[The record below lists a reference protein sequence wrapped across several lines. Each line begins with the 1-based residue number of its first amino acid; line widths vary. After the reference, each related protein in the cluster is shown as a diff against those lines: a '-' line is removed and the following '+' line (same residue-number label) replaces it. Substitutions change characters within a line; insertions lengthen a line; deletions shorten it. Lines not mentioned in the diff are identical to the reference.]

1 MKIYDV
7 AFLGMGASALA
18 TAKLK
23 YKGTSIS
30 LIGIDKNY
38 HSKRN
43 NFFAFW
49 LTDWMKDFDSL
60 AQKKWFC
67 WNFYLTNNHIKHET
81 KDLPYCT
88 IRYQDWKNY
97 CLKGLENLSIKEF
110 NVQSITN
117 LKKYYEIKLENGEE
131 IFAKKIYD
139 SRTPKLENEKVKQHF
154 FGYLIETK
162 QMINSNSVTLMDF
175 RVEQKMGLHFMYCLP
190 IDENRM
196 LVESTV
202 FSSEIQEDDWYQKQI
217 LKYIETKLN
226 LSEYKIVDEE
236 KGALPMYDIENKSS
250 ENYIN
255 IGSRGGATKIST
267 GYAFSFFLKN
277 IMLNFENINKTHH
290 SYFDKWMD
298 KVFVN
303 YLKNNSGTEKI
314 FINMAYSLNGN
325 EFASFMM
332 GVADFPT
339 KLKVIMSMPK
349 IKFIKSALS
358 TIRD

>member
-60 AQKKWFC
+60 LQKKWFC

-162 QMINSNSVTLMDF
+162 QI
-175 RVEQKMGLHFMYCLP
+175 
-190 IDENRM
+190 
-196 LVESTV
+196 
-202 FSSEIQEDDWYQKQI
+202 
-217 LKYIETKLN
+217 
-226 LSEYKIVDEE
+226 IV
-236 KGALPMYDIENKSS
+236 I
-250 ENYIN
+250 
-255 IGSRGGATKIST
+255 
-267 GYAFSFFLKN
+267 
-277 IMLNFENINKTHH
+277 
-290 SYFDKWMD
+290 
-298 KVFVN
+298 V
-303 YLKNNSGTEKI
+303 
-314 FINMAYSLNGN
+314 
-325 EFASFMM
+325 
-332 GVADFPT
+332 
-339 KLKVIMSMPK
+339 
-349 IKFIKSALS
+349 
-358 TIRD
+358 

>member
-1 MKIYDV
+1 MKIYDI

-23 YKGTSIS
+23 YEGTNYS
-30 LIGIDKNY
+30 LIGIDKNFY
-38 HSKRN
+38 NKRN

-60 AQKKWFC
+60 TQKKWFR
-67 WNFYLTNNHIKHET
+67 WNFYLANNHITHET

-88 IRYQDWKNY
+88 IRYQDWKDY
-97 CLKGLENLSIKEF
+97 CLEGLKNLSIKEL
-110 NVQSITN
+110 NVQSINN
-117 LKKYYEIKLENGEE
+117 LEKYFEIHLDNGEK
-131 IFAKKIYD
+131 IFAKKVYD

-154 FGYLIETK
+154 FGYLIDTK
-162 QMINSNSVTLMDF
+162 QLINSDNITLMDF
-175 RVEQKMGLHFMYCLP
+175 RVDQKVGLHFMYCLP
-190 IDENRM
+190 INENRA
-196 LVESTV
+196 LIESTV
-202 FSSEIQEDDWYQKQI
+202 FSSEIQKDDWYQNQI
-217 LKYIETKLN
+217 MEYIETKLN
-226 LSEYKIVDEE
+226 ISEYKIVDEE

-277 IMLNFENINKTHH
+277 LLKSNKKKHH
-290 SYFDKWMD
+290 SLFDKWMD

-303 YLKNNSGTEKI
+303 YLQNNKGTEKV
-314 FINMAYSLNGN
+314 FINMANSLNGN

-332 GVADFPT
+332 GVSKLRT
-339 KLKVIMSMPK
+339 KLKVVMSMPK
-349 IKFIKSALS
+349 IKFINAALR
-358 TIRD
+358 TIIN

>member
-18 TAKLK
+18 TAKIK

-38 HSKRN
+38 NSKRN

-49 LTDWMKDFDSL
+49 LTDWMKDFDNL
-60 AQKKWFC
+60 AQKKWFK
-67 WNFYLTNNHIKHET
+67 WNFYFTNNHITHET
-81 KDLPYCT
+81 NDLPYCT

-97 CLKGLENLSIKEF
+97 CLEGLENLEIKEL
-110 NVQSITN
+110 NVQSISN
-117 LKKYYEIKLENGEE
+117 LEKYYEIKLDNGEK
-131 IFAKKIYD
+131 IFARKIYD
-139 SRTPKLENEKVKQHF
+139 SRTPKLLNKKLKQHF
-154 FGYLIETK
+154 FGYVIDTK
-162 QMINSNSVTLMDF
+162 QMVNSDGVTLMDF

-190 IDENRM
+190 ISENRM
-196 LVESTV
+196 LVESTI

-217 LKYIETKLN
+217 LEYIETKLN
-226 LSEYKIVDEE
+226 LSDYKIVDEE
-236 KGALPMYDIENKSS
+236 KGVLPMYDINNRSN

-277 IMLNFENINKTHH
+277 LLKSNIKRHH
-290 SYFDKWMD
+290 SFFDKWMD

-303 YLKNNSGTEKI
+303 YLENNSGTEKI
-314 FINMAYSLNGN
+314 FINMAKSLDGN

-332 GVADFPT
+332 GISKLKT
-339 KLKVIMSMPK
+339 KLKVVLSMPK
-349 IKFIKSALS
+349 IKFINAALH
-358 TIRD
+358 TIID